1 MQCLFLFGK
10 GFPVFLQNNTVK
22 MLYSDQIVGDVI
34 ANNDIVD
41 VISSYVQLKKS
52 GANYFGICPFH
63 NEKSPSFSV
72 SREKQMFYCF
82 GCGAGGNVLTFIRKY
97 ENASFQEALTMLA
110 DRAGMKLPEI
120 SYSDSFRKQEEK
132 RAELYAINKEA
143 ATYYYRLLRSPKGKT
158 GMKYLAGRQLNEQT
172 LHQFGLGYANG
183 SDNDLIRML
192 REKGFSDERIIEA
205 GVGAY
210 DEKRGLHDK
219 FWNRVMFPILDVRS
233 RVIGFGGR
241 VMGDGKP
248 KYLNSPET
256 EIFDKSRNLYGLNLA
271 RRSRRGFLILC
282 EGYMDVISM
291 HQAGFP
297 EAVASLGT
305 SFTEGQA
312 ALIKRYVSQVLLAYD
327 SDTAGTTAAVRNME
341 ILRKAGI
348 SARVLN
354 LEPYKDPDEF
364 IKALGPEAFEERIK
378 QAENAFFFKIRMLEK
393 NYSMDDPDA
402 RTRFHHEIAK
412 QLLSFSDGVERE
424 NYLKALAQKYYV
436 REDQLRRLTAEYD
449 RGGIGPAAAAETPAA
464 APSGPRRKRTDGTAR
479 NEALLLTALSE
490 DEKRYARIRGFL
502 GAVDFSPGIAR
513 RSAEELFR
521 NLENGTPAAVASIL
535 ACFETEEEQ
544 AQAAALFSTKLADE
558 VLTDQAFDDIAAGI
572 KRASIDR
579 LAEASAEDPAAL
591 GALIKAKKELDN
603 FTRKKNGKR

>member
-1 MQCLFLFGK
+1 
-10 GFPVFLQNNTVK
+10 

-82 GCGAGGNVLTFIRKY
+82 GCGAGGNVLTFVRKY

-110 DRAGMKLPEI
+110 DRAGMKLPEVSI
-120 SYSDSFRKQEEK
+120 SDSLRRQEEK

-158 GMKYLAGRQLNEQT
+158 GMKYLTGRMLNEKT

-183 SDNDLIRML
+183 SDNDLVKML
-192 REKGFSDERIIEA
+192 RGKGYSDERIIEA

-219 FWNRVMFPILDVRS
+219 FWNRVMFPILDVRG

-282 EGYMDVISM
+282 EGYMDVIAM

-312 ALIKRYVSQVLLAYD
+312 ALIRRYVSQVLLAYD
-327 SDTAGTTAAVRNME
+327 SDTAGTSAAVRNME

-348 SARVLN
+348 SCKIIS

-364 IKALGPEAFEERIK
+364 IKAQGAEAFEERIG

-393 NYSMDDPDA
+393 NYRMDDPDS

-412 QLLSFSDGVERE
+412 QLLGFTDAVERE
-424 NYLKALAQKYYV
+424 NYLKALAQKYYI
-436 REDQLRRLTAEYD
+436 REDQLRKLAAGYD
-449 RGGIGPAAAAETPAA
+449 RGGIVPGDAGYVPAATPGN
-464 APSGPRRKRTDGTAR
+464 PQRKPAGGTSK

-490 DEKRYARIRGFL
+490 DGKRYDRIRGFL
-502 GAVDFSPGIAR
+502 RADDFTPGVPAKA
-513 RSAEELFR
+513 AEELFR
-521 NLENGTPAAVASIL
+521 WLDNNEPVSAGSIL
-535 ACFETEEEQ
+535 SGFDSEEEQ
-544 AQAAALFSTKLADE
+544 AQAAALFSTRMKE
-558 VLTDQAFDDIAAGI
+558 GPLTDQAFDDIAAGI

-579 LAEASAEDPAAL
+579 FAESSAEDPAAL
-591 GALIKAKKELDN
+591 GALVRAKKELET
-603 FTRKKNGKR
+603 FTRKKKR